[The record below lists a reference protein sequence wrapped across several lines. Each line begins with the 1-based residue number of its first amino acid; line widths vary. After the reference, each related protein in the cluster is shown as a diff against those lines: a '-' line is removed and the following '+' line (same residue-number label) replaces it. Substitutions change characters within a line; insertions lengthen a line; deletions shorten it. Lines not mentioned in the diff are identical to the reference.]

1 MTEIGRPM
9 FHLVVLVLQQSSAQH
24 IQGGAGRSGTHK
36 TFEYIIIFVTTN
48 PNFTKFS
55 LRVIYG
61 RELVIFWQGCNMLSS
76 ASLAD
81 DIFP

>member
-61 RELVIFWQGCNMLSS
+61 REFNGGLTMMPMMPWHG
-76 ASLAD
+76 A
-81 DIFP
+81 PR